1 MAGGHVQHAVELL
14 GGLLELGFC
23 LGAVG
28 ALVVGVQGCG
38 ACTGYFAVEAVADAE
53 AVSEAELEG
62 VAEALA
68 DALADA
74 AAVLSEVALA
84 EPLAEPLAE
93 AVEEAWDEPQALRPS
108 AAAGSAPMSRARRV
122 KGEVMV
128 FLLRIGAGAH
138 G

>member
-1 MAGGHVQHAVELL
+1 MAGGHVQHTVELL
-14 GGLLELGFC
+14 GGLLELRLC

-28 ALVVGVQGCG
+28 ALEVGVQGRG
-38 ACTGYFAVEAVADAE
+38 ARDAE

-62 VAEALA
+62 VADALA

-84 EPLAEPLAE
+84 EPPAEPLAE
-93 AVEEAWDEPQALRPS
+93 AVEEARDEPQALRPS

>member
-1 MAGGHVQHAVELL
+1 
-14 GGLLELGFC
+14 
-23 LGAVG
+23 
-28 ALVVGVQGCG
+28 
-38 ACTGYFAVEAVADAE
+38 
-53 AVSEAELEG
+53 
-62 VAEALA
+62 
-68 DALADA
+68 
-74 AAVLSEVALA
+74 VLSEVALA

-108 AAAGSAPMSRARRV
+108 AAGSAPMSRARRV